1 MKFTSVKERILVA
14 FFVYSTISF
23 AVSTTSFFLFRDL
36 ETVDIAASE
45 VNRLYNQ
52 VLNGLRI
59 GQQFFT
65 YELNDEEF
73 YLTGNSPSTL
83 EHEKIF
89 TDIIANISTLKSD
102 KKTADLDMGNDLEK
116 LEILLLDYN
125 RLYKESIEQLQARGY
140 KEHGLIGELRR
151 EIHEIEEACSNDLD
165 LILSIRRLEK
175 DYLIRKDTAY
185 VYQMVDYNKQLKD
198 RILASNE
205 FSQFKKRRLSSLL
218 AQYYTNL
225 LKVVTIDQRLGFQS
239 SNEVSGGLAPSLQI
253 KIEQI
258 SDLIQAIN
266 NRAVDQKYDL
276 NTRVKVIL
284 VSIVTLSI
292 ILTLFLSISF
302 KFVLEED
309 IDSIEEL

>member
-89 TDIIANISTLKSD
+89 NDIIENISTIKSD
-102 KKTADLDMGNDLEK
+102 KKTDDLDMGNDLER

-125 RLYKESIEQLQARGY
+125 SLYKESIEQLQARGY

-185 VYQMVDYNKQLKD
+185 VYQMVNYNNQLKD

-205 FSQFKKRRLSSLL
+205 FSQFKKRRLSSL
-218 AQYYTNL
+218 
-225 LKVVTIDQRLGFQS
+225 
-239 SNEVSGGLAPSLQI
+239 
-253 KIEQI
+253 
-258 SDLIQAIN
+258 
-266 NRAVDQKYDL
+266 
-276 NTRVKVIL
+276 
-284 VSIVTLSI
+284 
-292 ILTLFLSISF
+292 
-302 KFVLEED
+302 
-309 IDSIEEL
+309 